1 MRGSRSADTAASTAS
16 VRPSSRSWRSEIPPL
31 SRVSSKEVAK
41 VESRHDHRWWPGS
54 NATESRMIAASF
66 SLVACGSGDADGLPG
81 GRPPWGGRRC
91 GPPPPGGPVL
101 RGERTVEGD
110 RRLAREAGLQV
121 VDRAV
126 AHDRARPVLRRL
138 VGGRAV
144 VGVGGLGRAAARPER
159 TGRRGDHADVDARSG
174 PE

>member
-66 SLVACGSGDADGLPG
+66 SLVACGSGDADGPP
-81 GRPPWGGRRC
+81 GRPSAVGRTPVRAASSGVVQCCTVSARSKVIGAWPGRR
-91 GPPPPGGPVL
+91 
-101 RGERTVEGD
+101 
-110 RRLAREAGLQV
+110 AS
-121 VDRAV
+121 
-126 AHDRARPVLRRL
+126 
-138 VGGRAV
+138 
-144 VGVGGLGRAAARPER
+144 
-159 TGRRGDHADVDARSG
+159 RS
-174 PE
+174 